1 MILYS
6 EFLQGDNLDSVLV
19 NEISVTIGGGVCAL
33 TTVQTSSG
41 LVCNFKTI
49 LCVYLLYQWCC
60 IKLQLYCIPPATP
73 PEGISMA
80 TVKVCI
86 QTIIQGK
93 ESC

>member
-1 MILYS
+1 M
-6 EFLQGDNLDSVLV
+6 
-19 NEISVTIGGGVCAL
+19 NEIRVTIGGGACTL

-49 LCVYLLYQWCC
+49 LCICC
-60 IKLQLYCIPPATP
+60 INSVVLKLQLYCIPPATP

-86 QTIIQGK
+86 QTNVQGK
-93 ESC
+93 ESCYVHGH